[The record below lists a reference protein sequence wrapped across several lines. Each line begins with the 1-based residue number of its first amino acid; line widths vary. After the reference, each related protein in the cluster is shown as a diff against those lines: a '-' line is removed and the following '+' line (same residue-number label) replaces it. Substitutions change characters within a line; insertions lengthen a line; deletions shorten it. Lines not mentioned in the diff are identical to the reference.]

1 MGASLCL
8 FAKVGPAIRLSLKS
22 KPERGRIPSKHRPYT
37 PRDEI
42 CGCVARQDAFSTPTR
57 LDNDR
62 LGPDRLGPCCF
73 PSLFWMVERAPG
85 RRGERAKFPENQTQ
99 FKRSRAQLH
108 EVSFRTRRDRAP
120 DRPLRVRRPRS
131 SAARKRSR
139 AADTPPPPFPPVA
152 SRSSAARERF
162 FVCEARERERETH
175 AHTHTHSASA
185 RCRR

>member
-99 FKRSRAQLH
+99 LKRSRGQLH

-139 AADTPPPPFPPVA
+139 AADTPPPPSLRLRRDRPP
-152 SRSSAARERF
+152 REKGSL
-162 FVCEARERERETH
+162 FVKRERERETH